1 MAKVSEDIP
10 FLCPDVVEDEFCF
23 QCVLKSICPTCAGFN
38 YRYRGSIGTRDHR
51 WCKLMLAQYKMASI
65 FQQKYVA
72 AMEHP
77 SIEDVRYLRAAV
89 TAYEVI
95 SASVWDEAPF
105 RRVMK

>member
-1 MAKVSEDIP
+1 MGFFSKLKDKIFGKSNAKNE
-10 FLCPDVVEDEFCF
+10 
-23 QCVLKSICPTCAGFN
+23 
-38 YRYRGSIGTRDHR
+38 
-51 WCKLMLAQYKMASI
+51 
-65 FQQKYVA
+65 KYVA